1 MKKNHITALV
11 TLAVLAACSARKD
24 GAPTPPATASTTAT
38 AAATPSVG
46 QVEIVA
52 ELDITPGNVTA
63 SKDGRVFASIHGMRR
78 GPVQLVEVTG
88 KNTYVPFPDAGWN
101 ARPGSGPDVLN
112 TPHGVLIDGK
122 ERLWVVD
129 HGNWMDKPQPPK
141 LLAFDIATRR
151 LAYRHDFDRVTAP
164 SGQILQDLAVDDAR
178 GFAYVADC
186 GPDPALVVVDLNQN
200 TARRFAGHPSLAAE
214 DIELVVEGKPLLFPG
229 ADGKMGPARVG
240 VNPVTL
246 SANGETLYFGSMN
259 GSSWFALP
267 AKLLRDGA
275 SDADIGAAILRVG
288 PKPLSDGAATDAE
301 GNHYFTNLAENGIDV
316 LAKGGELR
324 PLVRDARLLWPDN
337 AHFGPDSWLYVAVNQ
352 LHRNPIFSGTV
363 GQGQRPYLIARVW
376 TGTRALPGR

>member
-38 AAATPSVG
+38 AAATPSIG

-63 SKDGRVFASIHGMRR
+63 SKEGRVFASIHGMRR

-288 PKPLSDGAATDAE
+288 PKPLSDAPPPTPRATTTLPTWPRTASTCWPRAANCVRWCAMRACCGPTTPTSVPIRGCMSRSTSCTAIRS
-301 GNHYFTNLAENGIDV
+301 FPAPW
-316 LAKGGELR
+316 ARASR
-324 PLVRDARLLWPDN
+324 P
-337 AHFGPDSWLYVAVNQ
+337 
-352 LHRNPIFSGTV
+352 T
-363 GQGQRPYLIARVW
+363 
-376 TGTRALPGR
+376 